1 MINQDPTSGHT
12 FEMTVNTLVRLR
24 SETSDA
30 IAILAKIVKE
40 GMLQR
45 GNYEIG
51 VLPTPGL
58 DDTLVRIVHPR
69 NMLRA
74 SIDMQGRMNVLEVGG
89 GETVFEISQF
99 DDALDHLFQQIVQ
112 RA

>member
-1 MINQDPTSGHT
+1 MIYPNPTSGRT
-12 FEMTVNTLVRLR
+12 FEMTVNTLIRIR
-24 SETSDA
+24 RETSDA
-30 IAILAKIVKE
+30 IDILAKIVKE
-40 GMLQR
+40 CMLQR

-51 VLPTPGL
+51 ELPTPGL

-74 SIDMQGRMNVLEVGG
+74 SIDMNGRMIVLEAGG

-99 DDALDHLFQQIVQ
+99 DKALDHLFQQIVQ
-112 RA
+112 RI

>member
-1 MINQDPTSGHT
+1 MMNPYLIDYHI
-12 FEMTVNTLVRLR
+12 FEMTVNSLIRLR
-24 SETSDA
+24 SETSDVCD
-30 IAILAKIVKE
+30 ILAKILKE

-58 DDTLVRIVHPR
+58 DNILVRIVHPK
-69 NMLRA
+69 NMIRA
-74 SIDMQGRMNVLEVGG
+74 HIDTNGRMIVLEAGG

-99 DDALDHLFQQIVQ
+99 DKALDHLFQQIVQ
-112 RA
+112 RI

>member
-1 MINQDPTSGHT
+1 MMNPYLIDYHI
-12 FEMTVNTLVRLR
+12 FEMTVNSLIRLR
-24 SETSDA
+24 SETSDVCD
-30 IAILAKIVKE
+30 ILAKILKE

-51 VLPTPGL
+51 VLPTPDL
-58 DDTLVRIVHPR
+58 SNTLVRIVHPR
-69 NMLRA
+69 NILRA
-74 SIDMQGRMNVLEVGG
+74 SIDMQGRMIVLEMGG

-112 RA
+112 RV

>member
-1 MINQDPTSGHT
+1 MTNPDLTSRHI
-12 FEMTVNTLVRLR
+12 FEMTANALIRLR
-24 SETSDA
+24 SETSDVYD
-30 IAILAKIVKE
+30 ILAKIVKE

-58 DDTLVRIVHPR
+58 SDTLVRIVHPR
-69 NMLRA
+69 NTLRA
-74 SIDMQGRMNVLEVGG
+74 SIDMQGRMIVLEVGG

-112 RA
+112 RI